1 MRATAFMETWGQI
14 MGKPL
19 QASGKVLVFGQGD
32 NPINFGLAA
41 DVATL
46 TARAATE
53 PGLLGR
59 VLELGGP
66 DNLTLNQLAA
76 ILQQTTGH
84 HGTVRHIPR
93 PVPFR

>member
-46 TARAATE
+46 TARAATD

-59 VLELGGP
+59 SLSW
-66 DNLTLNQLAA
+66 AA
-76 ILQQTTGH
+76 PTT
-84 HGTVRHIPR
+84 
-93 PVPFR
+93 